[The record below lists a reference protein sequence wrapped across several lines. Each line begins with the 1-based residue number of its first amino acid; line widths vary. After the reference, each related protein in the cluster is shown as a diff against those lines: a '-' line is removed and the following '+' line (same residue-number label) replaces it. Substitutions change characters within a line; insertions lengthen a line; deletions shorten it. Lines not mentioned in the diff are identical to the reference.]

1 MYFIS
6 HRFSILCLFF
16 SFLSPTP
23 SLPLSFF
30 FPLPPKNFHLSSTTK
45 ILTQFLLIKKKEN
58 KKRIGVKSMIV
69 KKKKKK
75 GQDEIVF
82 SIRVNFVKMS
92 TNKQKHKKNRY
103 CQSSEDE
110 NRGQKRNQYVH
121 VVVCLCARKA
131 KRKRSASLDASRDL
145 PPRLGKA
152 TFDPYS
158 SIHGLRQ
165 MLYVPLACVLLP
177 LYVTKVKIQGY

>member
-69 KKKKKK
+69 KKKKKRTRR
-75 GQDEIVF
+75 DCVF
-82 SIRVNFVKMS
+82 HQSELCENVH
-92 TNKQKHKKNRY
+92 KQTKTQKNRY

-165 MLYVPLACVLLP
+165 MLYVALACVLLP